1 MFKKTVITVSSVLV
15 LAACS
20 SVPSEKSQGEFVTG
34 DTLSESPKKLTSDPQ
49 VRRTARDGK
58 SEGRTGVKGLDV
70 SGDQTEMAG
79 ASEEVLNIRK
89 DLIRSAGDRVHFGF
103 DTAALTEKAQENLRG
118 IAEFVKSN
126 IHRIDGLTIEGH
138 ADERGTR
145 EYNLALGERR
155 AVSAKRYLVGLGVD
169 ADMMSTISYGKER
182 PVDPRHNER
191 AWQRNRRAV
200 VVLD

>member
-1 MFKKTVITVSSVLV
+1 MFKKTVLTVSSVLV

-20 SVPSEKSQGEFVTG
+20 SVPGDHYQGEFVTG
-34 DTLSESPKKLTSDPQ
+34 DTLAETPRKLTADP
-49 VRRTARDGK
+49 
-58 SEGRTGVKGLDV
+58 LV
-70 SGDQTEMAG
+70 SGNVEDDMAG
-79 ASEEVLNIRK
+79 APKEVLNIRK

-103 DTAALTEKAQENLRG
+103 DSAALSEEAQENLRD
-118 IAEFVKSN
+118 IAEFTKSN

-138 ADERGTR
+138 CDERGTR

-169 ADMMSTISYGKER
+169 ADMINTISYGKER

-200 VVLD
+200 VVLE